1 MCQKNY
7 NKKNQERK
15 YQHLNYVEKT
25 QIERWYNIEKKPCS
39 EIAKL
44 LNKSVRTI
52 QREIKRGL
60 VENLTT
66 EWKIIY
72 VYSAEV
78 SEQKYRYNM
87 TAKGPNIKL
96 GTNYKLIEYIE
107 NGIKKKRKSPEI
119 LVEEIKRKSEEF
131 GETICA
137 KTIRNYIHKRILQ
150 LTEKDMIYK
159 KEYKEKNKEKTHCDK
174 VPAEKSI
181 DFRPEE
187 ANNRSEY
194 GHWEGDLV
202 VGKDGRGAALLTF
215 TERMTRE
222 EIIIKIPS
230 KHAINI
236 ARSIDK
242 LERKYKSEFKKK
254 FKTITFDNGGEFRDY
269 KAIEKSYDKRKKE
282 PRVQVYYAHPYRS
295 GERGSNENAN
305 RLIRRFI
312 PKGTVITNIS
322 EEYIQ
327 KIEDWINNLLRPMF
341 GYKSSLEMARNV
353 S

>member
-1 MCQKNY
+1 
-7 NKKNQERK
+7 
-15 YQHLNYVEKT
+15 
-25 QIERWYNIEKKPCS
+25 
-39 EIAKL
+39 
-44 LNKSVRTI
+44 
-52 QREIKRGL
+52 
-60 VENLTT
+60 
-66 EWKIIY
+66 
-72 VYSAEV
+72 
-78 SEQKYRYNM
+78 M

-137 KTIRNYIHKRILQ
+137 KTIRNYIHKRILK

-159 KEYKEKNKEKTHCDK
+159 KEYKEKNKNKRHFDK

-341 GYKSSLEMARNV
+341 GYKSSLEMARK
-353 S
+353 SI

>member
-1 MCQKNY
+1 MCQNNY
-7 NKKNQERK
+7 NKEIKEKK

-60 VENLTT
+60 VKNLTS
-66 EWKIIY
+66 ELVEIW
-72 VYSAEV
+72 VYSADI

-96 GTNYKLIEYIE
+96 DANYKLVEYIE
-107 NGIKKKRKSPEI
+107 NGIKKERKSPEI
-119 LVEEIKRKSEEF
+119 VVEEIKRKKEEF
-131 GETICA
+131 GTIVCA
-137 KTIRNYIHKRILQ
+137 KTIRNCIHKGILN
-150 LTEKDMIYK
+150 LTKKDMIYK
-159 KEYKEKNKEKTHCDK
+159 KEYKGKNKEKIHCSK

-181 DFRPEE
+181 DFRPQE
-187 ANNRSEY
+187 ANDRSEY
-194 GHWEGDLV
+194 GHWEGDLI
-202 VGKDGRGAALLTF
+202 VGKDGKGAALLTF

-222 EIIIKIPS
+222 EIIFKIPS
-230 KHAINI
+230 KHAVNV
-236 ARSIDK
+236 AKSIDK
-242 LERKYKSEFKKK
+242 LERKYKTKFKNK

-269 KAIEKSYDKRKKE
+269 KALEKSYDKRKKE

-312 PKGTVITNIS
+312 PKGTVITDIS
-322 EEYIQ
+322 EDFIQ
-327 KIEDWINNLLRPMF
+327 QVEDWINNLLRPMF
-341 GYKSSLEMARNV
+341 GYKSSLEMAKIV

>member
-1 MCQKNY
+1 MCQRDY
-7 NKKNQERK
+7 IKKIKK

-25 QIERWYNIEKKPCS
+25 QIERWYNIEKKTCS

-44 LNKSVRTI
+44 LNKSIRTI

-66 EWKIIY
+66 LLEIKY
-72 VYSAEV
+72 VYSADI

-96 GTNYKLIEYIE
+96 NNDYKLAEFIE
-107 NGIKKKRKSPEI
+107 NGIKKERKSPEV
-119 LVEEIKRKSEEF
+119 LVAEIKKKAEEF
-131 GETICA
+131 SVAVCA
-137 KTIRNYIHKRILQ
+137 KTIRNCVKKQILN
-150 LTEKDMIYK
+150 LKSEDMIYRK
-159 KEYKEKNKEKTHCDK
+159 IYKEKNKVKRHFDK

-181 DFRPEE
+181 DFRPQE
-187 ANNRSEY
+187 ANDRSEY

-202 VGKDGRGAALLTF
+202 VGKEGKGSALLTF
-215 TERMTRE
+215 TERKTRE

-230 KHAINI
+230 KHGINV
-236 ARSIDK
+236 AKSLDH
-242 LERKYKSEFKKK
+242 LERKYKNRFKDK

-269 KAIEKSYDKRKKE
+269 KALEKSYDKRKKE
-282 PRVQVYYAHPYRS
+282 PRVEVYYAHPYRS

-312 PKGTVITNIS
+312 PKGTVITSIS

-327 KIEDWINNLLRPMF
+327 RIEDWINNLLRPMF
-341 GYKSSLEMARNV
+341 GYKSSLEMAKNTL
-353 S
+353 